1 MRGELGEKQLD
12 LLIAHRRRT
21 GQFEPSR
28 TGRPWPVMQSLARR
42 GLIWIE
48 RRRVAHWHPLT
59 AGWQDE
65 RDETCWF
72 FGLTATGLSVV
83 TQALKQ
89 KSDEAM

>member
-12 LLIAHRRRT
+12 FLIAHRR
-21 GQFEPSR
+21 
-28 TGRPWPVMQSLARR
+28 
-42 GLIWIE
+42 
-48 RRRVAHWHPLT
+48 
-59 AGWQDE
+59 